1 MRFAPHAAARA
12 HGAGEENQLAWQL
25 RRKLCDRH
33 SIDRTTRVAD
43 FSPRMPRV
51 THALSLAARAPPCH
65 AALAIGGTSR
75 TDTTYGPPSAAH
87 KSGLDV
93 QERSCC

>member
-12 HGAGEENQLAWQL
+12 HGAGERRTSSPRWQL

-51 THALSLAARAPPCH
+51 THARVIGCTRAPMPRRISH
-65 AALAIGGTSR
+65 RGHVAHRHDIRPTIGR
-75 TDTTYGPPSAAH
+75 TQKWP
-87 KSGLDV
+87 
-93 QERSCC
+93 